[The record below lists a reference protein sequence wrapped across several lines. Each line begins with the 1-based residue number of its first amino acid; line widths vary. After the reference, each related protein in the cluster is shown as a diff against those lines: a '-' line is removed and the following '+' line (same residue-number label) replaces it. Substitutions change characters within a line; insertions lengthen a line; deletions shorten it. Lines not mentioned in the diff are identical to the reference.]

1 MMSRDELIV
10 LVGRMRESN
19 YASDEEAESDIEIL
33 NKNVMDPYAMDYI
46 FQKKYE
52 NMSLEEVVDKMLSYK
67 PIQL

>member
-1 MMSRDELIV
+1 MNRDELIV

-19 YASDEEAESDIEIL
+19 CSSDEEAESDIEIL

-46 FQKKYE
+46 FQKEYE
-52 NMSLEEVVDKMLSYK
+52 NMSLEEVVGKILSYK